1 MKHIKLFNESA
12 LPMPRV
18 VNKEETF
25 ELSYRERVNF
35 KSTEIDTMCRILLV
49 DKRPRF
55 KEVTDKN
62 WFSPDGTKLSRM
74 AFDCYIN
81 RPPLSNDYPT
91 FLLGKDGKVK
101 EHILLRIFKFDDDWF
116 IIEELSY
123 EASNRWLIADQFDE
137 VKNYLETL

>member
-18 VNKEETF
+18 VNKEEAF
-25 ELSYRERVNF
+25 ELSDRERVNF

-81 RPPLSNDYPT
+81 RPQKLS
-91 FLLGKDGKVK
+91 K
-101 EHILLRIFKFDDDWF
+101 ERIKLVNRLSMILRIFKYDDDWF
-116 IIEELSY
+116 VIEELSY
-123 EASNRWLIADQFDE
+123 DGDNRWLIADQFDE

>member
-18 VNKEETF
+18 STKQETF
-25 ELSYRERVNF
+25 DISGTERSNF

-81 RPPLSNDYPT
+81 RPQKLS
-91 FLLGKDGKVK
+91 K
-101 EHILLRIFKFDDDWF
+101 EHILLRIFKYDDDWF
-116 IIEELSY
+116 VIEELSY
-123 EASNRWLIADQFDE
+123 DGDNRWLIADQFDE

>member
-18 VNKEETF
+18 VTKQETF
-25 ELSYRERVNF
+25 EISGTERSNF

-49 DKRPRF
+49 DKGY
-55 KEVTDKN
+55 KEVTGNN

-81 RPPLSNDYPT
+81 RPPLSKDYPT

-101 EHILLRIFKFDDDWF
+101 ERILLRIYKFDDDWF
-116 IIEELSY
+116 NIEELSY
-123 EASNRWLIADQFDE
+123 DATNRWLIADQFDE
-137 VKNYLETL
+137 VRNYLETL